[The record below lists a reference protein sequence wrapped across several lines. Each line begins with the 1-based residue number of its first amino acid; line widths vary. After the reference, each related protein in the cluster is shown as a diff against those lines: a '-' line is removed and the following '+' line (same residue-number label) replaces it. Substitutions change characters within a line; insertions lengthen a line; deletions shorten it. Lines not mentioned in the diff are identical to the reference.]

1 MGCDQV
7 FVVLDGVNCQA
18 MLPLWSGRAVSNPSR
33 RQLFVLGK
41 GDAVVLQCPWV
52 VNEREGFCVS
62 FGFSR
67 TGVSRQAV
75 EGDVSTPRSRC
86 VMKKIISKVT
96 ERLIVEIYL
105 MTVQ

>member
-1 MGCDQV
+1 LGREQV
-7 FVVLDGVNCQA
+7 FVVLDGVGCQA
-18 MLPLWSGRAVSNPSR
+18 VLPLWPERAVSNLSR
-33 RQLFVLGK
+33 RRLFVLGK
-41 GDAVVLQCPWV
+41 GDAVALQCPWV

-62 FGFSR
+62 FRFSR

-75 EGDVSTPRSRC
+75 EGDASAPRSRR